1 MTREEYLTAA
11 VEKFK
16 PLFER
21 NKLFLPVV
29 RVSCGFPN
37 KNPKKTLGQCFSSVC
52 CADGSRQIFA
62 SPIIKSTV
70 ETLGVL
76 AHELLHAALPDDA
89 KHGPKF
95 KEGMKLIGLEGKA
108 IHAMPGDELLHFC
121 EKMADELGEY
131 PNVPMKI
138 PEKSQ
143 KERATA
149 KKSFKL
155 HCPNFRN
162 GDKSCRLIEVAK
174 AGEYTVTASR
184 KSLKLGFPL
193 CPGCSKDMEM
203 EDEDF
208 ELYKLGAE

>member
-1 MTREEYLTAA
+1 MTREEYLNAA
-11 VEKFK
+11 VEKLT
-16 PLFER
+16 PLYER
-21 NKLFLPVV
+21 NKLFIPPLK
-29 RVSCGFPN
+29 VSCGFPS
-37 KNPKKTLGQCFSSVC
+37 KSPKKTLGQCFSSAC
-52 CADGSRQIFA
+52 SADGSCQIFV
-62 SPIIKSTV
+62 SPIIKSGV

-76 AHELLHAALPDDA
+76 THELVHACLPPDA

-95 KEGMKLIGLEGKA
+95 KEAMKLVGLEGKA
-108 IHAMPGDELLHFC
+108 IHAMPGDILLGMC
-121 EKMADELGEY
+121 EKIAEELGEY
-131 PNVPMKI
+131 PNPPLKM

-143 KERATA
+143 KDKAA
-149 KKSFKL
+149 SKKSFKL
-155 HCPNFRN
+155 HCSNFRN

-193 CPGCSKDMEM
+193 CPGCSKEMEM